1 MSKAGTP
8 TYPAGTIAKL
18 LMLTERRVQQ
28 LAKDGI
34 IPKAERGRYEL
45 APAVQ
50 GYIRF
55 LQDRNVTA
63 GSTPDPIDY
72 AAEKARKLKA
82 EREKIELEVAKI
94 QGEVVP
100 LKQLERALANT
111 FAEVKTNMRT
121 VPSRVAT
128 ALIGEDSETRIKA
141 VVLAEIDQALEAL
154 GDFDLDEPDDDE

>member
-63 GSTPDPIDY
+63 GNVVPIDFS
-72 AAEKARKLKA
+72 AEKARKLKA
-82 EREKIELEVAKI
+82 EREKIEIEVQRAKREI
-94 QGEVVP
+94 VP
-100 LKQLERALANT
+100 LRQVEFALANT
-111 FAEVKTNMRT
+111 FAEVKTNLRT
-121 VPSRVAT
+121 VPSRIAT
-128 ALIGEDSETRIKA
+128 TLIGEDNETRIKA
-141 VVLAEIDQALEAL
+141 VILAEIDQALEAL
-154 GDFDLDEPDDDE
+154 GEFDLEEPDAEE